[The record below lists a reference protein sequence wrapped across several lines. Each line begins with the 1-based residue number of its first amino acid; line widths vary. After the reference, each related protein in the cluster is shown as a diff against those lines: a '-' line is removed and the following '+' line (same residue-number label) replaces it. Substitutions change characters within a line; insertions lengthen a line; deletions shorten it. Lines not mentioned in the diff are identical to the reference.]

1 MIHSRQESRFGVASA
16 ILAVVY
22 RMVFVR
28 REKIKEQQS
37 INLIA
42 GIVRIIIGFIWAE
55 RGAYGY

>member
-1 MIHSRQESRFGVASA
+1 MASA